1 MSEDKKAPEEKGAPE
16 KGERIAKRLARAG
29 VCSRRD
35 AERWIAEGRVAVN
48 GQVLA
53 TPAVVVSPGD
63 LIMVDGKP
71 LPEAERTRVWRYN
84 KPAGLMTTHKDPE
97 GRPTVFERLPEGM
110 PRVISVGR
118 LDYASE
124 GLLLLT
130 NDGEL
135 ARKLELPSNSWIRR
149 YRVRVHGEVDPER
162 LVQLEKGIT
171 IEGVRYGSIKAILDR
186 QKGANAWVTVSI
198 REGKNREVRRVF
210 EHLGWPV
217 LRLIRV
223 SYGPFQLGSLP
234 EGEAEEVPAK
244 VFKEQLGLEDSKWA
258 KPHADEH
265 PELPH
270 APGARKG
277 GRTRVEGGKDR
288 PFSADKPGKGR
299 SSGGGI
305 TGKGRLSSDGVAG
318 KGRPGKDEKKPHAD
332 HRRKP

>member
-1 MSEDKKAPEEKGAPE
+1 MSEEKTKTDKAAPEKGAPE

-29 VCSRRD
+29 ICSRRD

-48 GQVLA
+48 GRTLD
-53 TPAVVVSPGD
+53 TPAFLVSPGD
-63 LIMVDGKP
+63 LVVVDGKP
-71 LPEAERTRVWRYN
+71 LPEPERTRVWRYH

-97 GRPTVFERLPEGM
+97 GRPTVFERLPEDM

-162 LVQLEKGIT
+162 LVPLEKGIT

-223 SYGPFQLGSLP
+223 AYGPFQLGSLE
-234 EGEAEEVPAK
+234 EGAVEEVPAK
-244 VFKEQLGLEDSKWA
+244 VFKEQLGLEESKWA
-258 KPHADEH
+258 KAAPDEH
-265 PELPH
+265 PQLPH

-277 GRTRVEGGKDR
+277 GRTRPEGGKSH
-288 PFSADKPGKGR
+288 PFSDDKGGKGR
-299 SSGGGI
+299 AFGDD
-305 TGKGRLSSDGVAG
+305 K
-318 KGRPGKDEKKPHAD
+318 KKPHAD
-332 HRRKP
+332 RRRKP

>member
-1 MSEDKKAPEEKGAPE
+1 MTEEKTAE

-29 VCSRRD
+29 LCSRRD
-35 AERWIAEGRVAVN
+35 AERWIAEGRVKVN
-48 GQVLA
+48 GRTLD
-53 TPAVVVSPGD
+53 TPACVVQAND
-63 LIMVDGKP
+63 LIVVDGKP
-71 LPEAERTRVWRYN
+71 IAEPERTRVWRYH

-162 LVQLEKGIT
+162 LLELEKGIT
-171 IEGVRYGSIKAILDR
+171 IDGVRYGSIKALLDR

-223 SYGPFQLGSLP
+223 AYGPFQLGSLE
-234 EGEAEEVPAK
+234 EGAAEEVPAK
-244 VFKEQLGLEDSKWA
+244 VFKEQLGLEQGKWA
-258 KPHADEH
+258 KVQADEH

-277 GRTRVEGGKDR
+277 GRTRTEGGKDR
-288 PFSADKPGKGR
+288 PFAEEKRGPRADR
-299 SSGGGI
+299 
-305 TGKGRLSSDGVAG
+305 
-318 KGRPGKDEKKPHAD
+318 
-332 HRRKP
+332 RRKP

>member
-1 MSEDKKAPEEKGAPE
+1 MTEENTESKDKSAPE

-29 VCSRRD
+29 ICSRRD
-35 AERWIAEGRVAVN
+35 AERWIAEGRVVVN
-48 GQVLA
+48 GTRLA
-53 TPAVVVSPGD
+53 TPAVVVQPGD
-63 LIMVDGKP
+63 LIVVDGKP
-71 LPEAERTRVWRYN
+71 LPEAERTRVWRYH

-97 GRPTVFERLPEGM
+97 GRPTVFERMPEGM

-135 ARKLELPSNSWIRR
+135 ARRLELPSNSWIRR

-162 LVQLEKGIT
+162 LVELEKGIT
-171 IEGVRYGSIKAILDR
+171 IDGVRYGSIKAILDR

-223 SYGPFQLGSLP
+223 SYGPFQLGSLE
-234 EGEAEEVPAK
+234 EGGVEEVPAK
-244 VFKEQLGLEDSKWA
+244 VFKEQLGMEDSKWA
-258 KPHADEH
+258 KAAADER
-265 PELPH
+265 PQLPH

-277 GRTRVEGGKDR
+277 GRTKVEGGKDR
-288 PFSADKPGKGR
+288 PFK
-299 SSGGGI
+299 
-305 TGKGRLSSDGVAG
+305 AG
-318 KGRPGKDEKKPHAD
+318 DEKKPHANR
-332 HRRKP
+332 RRKP

>member
-1 MSEDKKAPEEKGAPE
+1 MSENTSETNDKGPGD

-29 VCSRRD
+29 ICSRRD
-35 AERWIAEGRVAVN
+35 AERWIGEGRVVVN
-48 GQVLA
+48 GHKLE
-53 TPAVVVSPGD
+53 TPAFLVQPSD
-63 LIMVDGKP
+63 LIVVDGKP
-71 LPEAERTRVWRYN
+71 IAEPERTRVWRYH

-97 GRPTVFERLPEGM
+97 GRPTVFERLPEDM

-135 ARKLELPSNSWIRR
+135 ARRLELPANSWIRR

-162 LVQLEKGIT
+162 LVELEKGIT
-171 IEGVRYGSIKAILDR
+171 IDGVRYESIKAILDR

-210 EHLGWPV
+210 DHLGWPV

-234 EGEAEEVPAK
+234 EGAVEEVPAK
-244 VFKEQLGLEDSKWA
+244 VFKEQLGMEDSKWA
-258 KPHADEH
+258 KAAPDER
-265 PELPH
+265 PQLPH

-277 GRTRVEGGKDR
+277 GRTKVEGGKNR
-288 PFSADKPGKGR
+288 PFA
-299 SSGGGI
+299 
-305 TGKGRLSSDGVAG
+305 
-318 KGRPGKDEKKPHAD
+318 DEKKAKYAD
-332 HRRKP
+332 RRRKP